1 MKIVF
6 TGTSDFAAPILKAIT
21 SKTNWEIVLVVA
33 EPPRPSGKKKL
44 LIPSP
49 VALAAQEL
57 NLSLVTPESIK
68 DVAAQIVGLVPDV
81 MIIAA
86 YGQIL
91 PAEIINIPKFKTIN
105 VHPSLLPKLR
115 GASPIQTALAQ
126 GLTETGVSLM
136 LIDEKVDHG
145 PVIFQETIMIE
156 GEDTYLTLE
165 SKLAELGAKIIIRD
179 LPRYVS
185 GELQPQ
191 PQDDSQATFTKLIK
205 KENGRINWQKM
216 SGEEV
221 YNLWRAY
228 IRWPGIFTFFK
239 DRTGRSVRLKLIEI
253 QKCSTLRVEH
263 KAGEVFIDA
272 SKNLYIACREGAVK
286 INKLQPESSKIL
298 TAQEF
303 LNGYVYLIGR
313 ILR

>member
-1 MKIVF
+1 MRIVF
-6 TGTSDFAAPILKAIT
+6 IGTSEFAAPILKSIKE
-21 SKTNWEIVLVVA
+21 KTDWEVVLVVS
-33 EPPRPSGKKKL
+33 EPAKPAGKKKMF
-44 LIPSP
+44 IPSP

-68 DVAAQIVGLVPDV
+68 NAAAQITDLAADI

-91 PAEIINIPKFKTIN
+91 PAEIISIPKFKTVN
-105 VHPSLLPKLR
+105 VHPSLLPRLR
-115 GASPIQTALAQ
+115 GASPIQAALAK

-145 PVIFQETIMIE
+145 PVISQVAMAIK

-165 SKLAELGAKIIIRD
+165 PKLAELGAKIIIRD

-185 GELQPQ
+185 GELQPR

-205 KENGRINWQKM
+205 KETGQINWQKM
-216 SGEEV
+216 SAEEV

-228 IRWPGIFTFFK
+228 LKWPGIYTFFK

-253 QKCSTLRVEH
+253 QKCAISDIAH

-272 SKNLYIACREGAVK
+272 SKNLYITCREGTVK
-286 INKLQPESSKIL
+286 ITKLQPESSKIL
-298 TAQEF
+298 TIQEF
-303 LNGYVYLIGR
+303 LNGYVYLVGR
-313 ILR
+313 TLY